1 VSSHFQPICSLILT
15 TIGSGDIIPAG
26 GAFLKGTTKFDNVE
40 FGAST
45 KDAASMTASTRR
57 MIELGFL
64 AMLDSGIDSRGKKI
78 GTFIAGTN
86 AEHFEAVRYILLLE
100 LRVVAEA
107 SCRMTWVLGVS
118 VQQPTPWQ
126 TG

>member
-1 VSSHFQPICSLILT
+1 M
-15 TIGSGDIIPAG
+15 TIGSEDIIPAG
-26 GAFLKGTTKFDNVE
+26 GTFLKGTTKFDNVE
-40 FGAST
+40 FGTST

-86 AEHFEAVRYILLLE
+86 AEHFEEVRYVFAFGT
-100 LRVVAEA
+100 LRVVTDA
-107 SCRMTWVLGVS
+107 SCRTTWVPGVLAL
-118 VQQPTPWQ
+118 QPTLWR